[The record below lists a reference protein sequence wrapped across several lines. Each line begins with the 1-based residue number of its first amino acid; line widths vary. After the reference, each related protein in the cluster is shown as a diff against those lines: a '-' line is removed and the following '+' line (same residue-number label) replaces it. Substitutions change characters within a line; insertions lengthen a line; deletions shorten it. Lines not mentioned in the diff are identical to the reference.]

1 MEESVKKDIITI
13 LRKTIPIIK
22 EENVTALKELSNHTI
37 HDASI
42 FQDKDSILI
51 AIIIYSL
58 SKIIAR
64 SEGRTDDWDKVKDET
79 IKEVERAET
88 FLTNDREEDYRSK
101 IKKLLR
107 NIGKLDKMLSFYI
120 EDIFEKARIIK
131 GAKLYEHG
139 LSIGRAADFLGISQ
153 WELMSYVGKTKI
165 VDKYE
170 EEVIPITIRLD
181 HAKKIFRL
189 K

>member
-1 MEESVKKDIITI
+1 MQETIKKDIINI
-13 LRKTIPIIK
+13 LRKVIPIIRK
-22 EENVTALKELSNHTI
+22 EDVFGLKELSNHII

-51 AIIIYSL
+51 AIVVYSL

-64 SEGRTDDWDKVKDET
+64 SEGKTDEWDKAKDPI
-79 IKEVERAET
+79 IKEIERAHT
-88 FLTNDREEDYRSK
+88 FLQNGKDDEYRDK

-107 NIGKLDKMLSFYI
+107 NIGKMDKGLQLYI
-120 EDIFEKARIIK
+120 QDIFERARIIK

-139 LSIGRAADFLGISQ
+139 ISIGRVADFLGISQ

-165 VDKYE
+165 VDRYI
-170 EEVIPITIRLD
+170 EEVIPVTIRLD
-181 HAKKIFRL
+181 HAKKLFKI
-189 K
+189 